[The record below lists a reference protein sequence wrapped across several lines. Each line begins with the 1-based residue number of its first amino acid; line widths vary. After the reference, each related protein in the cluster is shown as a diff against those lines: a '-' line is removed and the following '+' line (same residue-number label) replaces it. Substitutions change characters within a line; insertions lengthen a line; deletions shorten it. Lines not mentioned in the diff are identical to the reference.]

1 MWTAF
6 LGCLEA
12 AIDAAH
18 AAVLAIMRHASKL
31 DRRLKVSHVHQ
42 SLKQDTSLCRVGSIC
57 YSFTAVL
64 LLQFRSLDYQTV
76 YHYSFDGCV
85 TVYNKVL
92 SQ

>member
-42 SLKQDTSLCRVGSIC
+42 SLKQDTSLCRVGSTC
-57 YSFTAVL
+57 NSSTTEL
-64 LLQFRSLDYQTV
+64 LLPVSLEQTRQSCHYSLDE
-76 YHYSFDGCV
+76 
-85 TVYNKVL
+85 
-92 SQ
+92 